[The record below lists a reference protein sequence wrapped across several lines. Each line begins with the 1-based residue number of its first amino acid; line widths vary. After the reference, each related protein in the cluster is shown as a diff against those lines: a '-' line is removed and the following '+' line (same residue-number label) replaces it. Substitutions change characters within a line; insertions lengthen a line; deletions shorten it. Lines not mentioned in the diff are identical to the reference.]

1 VPLPQSN
8 GQGLAFSVTMCDNGG
23 MSTTEA
29 PDDLPRGPDGI
40 GYAMWI
46 FRYIRDGRFEEIH
59 IPHYGDAYPGGK
71 LVEFREMRRR
81 ARALADEHYTPVAWA
96 DGTTS
101 AMVNSNTWQPWGR
114 SMWLVEWPRI
124 VPEGRPVGWTVV
136 ACPNLETAHRGR
148 P

>member
-1 VPLPQSN
+1 
-8 GQGLAFSVTMCDNGG
+8 MCDNGG

-71 LVEFREMRRR
+71 LCEFREMHRR
-81 ARALADEHYTPVAWA
+81 ARALADEHRTPVAWA
-96 DGTTS
+96 DGATS
-101 AMVNSNTWQPWGR
+101 AHVNSNTYHTEWGR
-114 SMWLVEWPRI
+114 SMWLVEWPRT
-124 VPEGRPVGWTVV
+124 VSGALRSTGFTVV